1 MSVRILIHSLL
12 IFNAHSIS
20 LSQPTHAGFKW
31 FMVTVQALLFAAW
44 FKHNCLRKLL
54 FVALNGFSI
63 MVAHNRSL
71 SPISF
76 SLAPI
81 STKTSEFLRIQLLR
95 LYTRGGGSH
104 TWAGLSDHHQTRVL
118 AELAGPRLSLPSSV
132 QGKLQGELEG
142 GRNWLKHKIQHSE
155 SSGSD

>member
-1 MSVRILIHSLL
+1 MCTLATYSY
-12 IFNAHSIS
+12 
-20 LSQPTHAGFKW
+20 SQW
-31 FMVTVQALLFAAW
+31 FTVIVQALLFAAW
-44 FKHNCLRKLL
+44 FKGNCKRKLL

-71 SPISF
+71 SPI

-132 QGKLQGELEG
+132 QGKLQGELQG
-142 GRNWLKHKIQHSE
+142 GRNWLKHRIQFSE
-155 SSGSD
+155 SSGSDQNTECA